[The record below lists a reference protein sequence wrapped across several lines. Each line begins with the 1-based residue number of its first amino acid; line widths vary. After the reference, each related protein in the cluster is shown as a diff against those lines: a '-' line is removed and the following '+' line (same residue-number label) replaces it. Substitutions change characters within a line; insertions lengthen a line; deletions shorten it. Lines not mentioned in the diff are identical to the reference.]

1 MFLVRWEIC
10 HLLCW
15 EFQCSLVRPLG
26 LGLPRVTGTEEGI
39 ELAGFCDK
47 DLSGCDNVPLAARG
61 RCSWL
66 AVGWRGRRKQLE
78 SWVVVGS
85 ACRAN
90 NPVPL
95 FENLTG
101 KC

>member
-10 HLLCW
+10 VTSICW
-15 EFQCSLVRPLG
+15 ELVRPLG
-26 LGLPRVTGTEEGI
+26 LGLPKVTGTEEGI

-47 DLSGCDNVPLAARG
+47 DLSGCDTFPLAARE

-66 AVGWRGRRKQLE
+66 AAGGSGRRRQLE
-78 SWVVVGS
+78 SWVGIGS
-85 ACRAN
+85 ACRAI
-90 NPVPL
+90 NPVL
-95 FENLTG
+95 VFENLTG

>member
-26 LGLPRVTGTEEGI
+26 LCLPKVTGTEEEI

-47 DLSGCDNVPLAARG
+47 DLSGCDVTPSLWLPGEGAPGWQWAGEGGGNSWNPGLELALPAEQTTQ
-61 RCSWL
+61 CPCL
-66 AVGWRGRRKQLE
+66 KI
-78 SWVVVGS
+78 
-85 ACRAN
+85 
-90 NPVPL
+90 
-95 FENLTG
+95 
-101 KC
+101 